1 MNNAQPISDAS
12 GGSALGLL
20 LLIGLACWCWFSSGP
35 LFLRWPLV
43 VLIILMTS
51 GHWAGSIIG
60 AYVNALAAPVLTLLI
75 VFAGLM
81 IMIRGIGGRGRGRN
95 NPDYR
100 YNGRR
105 GWYGDRW

>member
-1 MNNAQPISDAS
+1 MNPQIFTPDAS
-12 GGSALGLL
+12 NGALGLL
-20 LLIGLACWCWFSSGP
+20 LVIGLACWCWFSSGP

-43 VLIILMTS
+43 VLIVLMTS
-51 GHWAGSIIG
+51 GHWLGGVVG
-60 AYVNALAAPVLTLLI
+60 AYVGALAGPILLLLI

-81 IMIRGIGGRGRGRN
+81 IMLRGLGLRGRSRN
-95 NPDYR
+95 NRDYR